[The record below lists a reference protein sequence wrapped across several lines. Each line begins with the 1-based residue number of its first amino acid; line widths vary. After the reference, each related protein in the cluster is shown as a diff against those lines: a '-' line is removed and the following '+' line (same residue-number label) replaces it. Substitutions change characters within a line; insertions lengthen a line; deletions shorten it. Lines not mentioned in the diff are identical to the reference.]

1 VVELEDELAPTYRP
15 SAAATPSRLLR
26 SPLRLNVEPSLLVS
40 LVVEVLLDELLVG
53 VPVDLASRLTE
64 RVKAASRSSN
74 NKIQLES
81 SQRMPMGVW
90 CMATHRDGTFPIN
103 VVRVL
108 SLMLE

>member
-1 VVELEDELAPTYRP
+1 M
-15 SAAATPSRLLR
+15 
-26 SPLRLNVEPSLLVS
+26 S
-40 LVVEVLLDELLVG
+40 LVVEELLVG

-81 SQRMPMGVW
+81 SQRMQTSVRSVT
-90 CMATHRDGTFPIN
+90 THRDGTFPIK

-108 SLMLE
+108 SLMLEDKVSMNGQLRTAEIPLG